1 MSETKVIDLS
11 QVKLDDM
18 NFNRHNADGMKLLE
32 KSISSNRF
40 GRSIL
45 LDKDNNVIAGNGVV
59 ETSRKLGTKSVRIIE
74 TDGNE
79 LIAVKRTD
87 LALDS
92 KEGRELALADNSV
105 AHANLEW
112 NKEELQKAQDDW
124 GLMPE
129 EWGVEMPDGWES
141 GKGEGQTS
149 ADADARDNKERTIHQ
164 RDPDS
169 EIIVA
174 TVSLFGTTED
184 MMLTQT
190 LSKEDAD
197 KLIAL
202 AKSEGADNLMKRII
216 ASL

>member
-105 AHANLEW
+105 ANVNLEW
-112 NKEELQKAQDDW
+112 DTDELQKAADEW
-124 GLMPE
+124 EIVPE
-129 EWGVEMPDGWES
+129 EWGVEMPESWVS
-141 GKGEGQTS
+141 GKSDGQTS